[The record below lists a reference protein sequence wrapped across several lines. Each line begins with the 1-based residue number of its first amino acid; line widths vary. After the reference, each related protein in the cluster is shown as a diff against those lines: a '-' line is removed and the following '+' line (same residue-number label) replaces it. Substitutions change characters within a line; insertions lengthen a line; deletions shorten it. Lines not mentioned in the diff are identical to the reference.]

1 MLEFVNVIN
10 EMKVILAKSAGFC
23 MGVRRAVETTLD
35 VIQKEDTGV
44 ATYGPLIHNPQ
55 VLDLLEER
63 GVRILKEIPDR
74 ESGTVIIRAHGIP
87 PNEKMQLQSAG
98 ATVEDATCPHVV
110 KVQVIIRKFQKQG
123 YGTVIIGDR
132 NHAEVEG
139 LMGFA
144 GSMGQVVSN
153 EEDVRNLSLAGP
165 YIIVSQTTQ
174 DDTVFESL
182 SRMILDRFPDG
193 KVFNTICDATHKR
206 QEEVRKLCSQVE
218 AMVVVG
224 GKKSANTQRL
234 GEIAEGMG
242 CPVYLVETE
251 DELAIQSLTK
261 YDCIGVTAGASTP
274 TWMINRVIRLLE
286 AIPSKGE
293 GRTHQFVNKLLW
305 LLLATNIYVSL
316 AGGFLTYACGLLQNN
331 VPRFSH
337 FLISFF
343 YLFAMHNLNR
353 FIGRKE
359 QKFNDPL
366 RALFYERYRWPV
378 LVASALSLA
387 AALILV
393 YEHGRPTFLLL
404 TGMSIL
410 GILYSVRITP
420 KALIP
425 VIKIRGL
432 KEIPGSKTFLVAV
445 AWAFVTTLIPA
456 WSDSHQPDM
465 MTLAVLFFVM
475 LLVFVRNAMLD
486 VFEVQ
491 GDRIVGKET
500 LPVFIGEK
508 KTLGMLNILML
519 VLLVLLFVMP
529 LLSLMSGVGFWLIP
543 AIIYLIGLS
552 QFYDKGYITQGSRLE
567 FCLETVFYLIAGL
580 GWLGVQ

>member
-1 MLEFVNVIN
+1 
-10 EMKVILAKSAGFC
+10 MKVILAKSAGFC

-35 VIQKEDTGV
+35 IIQKEDTGV

-55 VLDLLEER
+55 VLNLLEER
-63 GVRILKEIPDR
+63 GVRILKEIPEQ

-87 PNEKMQLQSAG
+87 PIDKTRLQNAG

-110 KVQVIIRKFQKQG
+110 KVQVIIRKYQKQG

-144 GSMGQVVSN
+144 GSMGRVVSN
-153 EEDVRNLSLAGP
+153 EEDVKNLSLEGP

-174 DDTVFESL
+174 DETVFETL
-182 SRMILDRFPDG
+182 HRMILDRFPDG

-206 QEEVRKLCSQVE
+206 QEEVRTLCSQVQ

-224 GKKSANTQRL
+224 GKNSANTQRL
-234 GEIAEGMG
+234 GEIAKGMG

-251 DELAIQSLTK
+251 DELDIESLAK
-261 YDCIGVTAGASTP
+261 YECIGVTAGASTP
-274 TWMINRVIRLLE
+274 TWMINQIIRILE
-286 AIPSKGE
+286 AIPSE
-293 GRTHQFVNKLLW
+293 GGGKIRQFINKLLW

-316 AGGFLTYACGLLQNN
+316 AGGFLTYSCELLQNT
-331 VPRFSH
+331 VPRASH
-337 FLISFF
+337 FLVSFF

-353 FIGRKE
+353 FTDRKE

-366 RALFYERYRWPV
+366 RSLFYEKYRWPL
-378 LVASALSLA
+378 LVTSALSMA
-387 AALILV
+387 AALTLV
-393 YEHGRPTFLLL
+393 YEQGMPTFLLL
-404 TGMSIL
+404 TGMSIF
-410 GILYSVRITP
+410 GILYSVKIIP
-420 KALIP
+420 KSLIP
-425 VIKIRGL
+425 VMKVRGL

-456 WSDSHQPDM
+456 WSDSHQPDI
-465 MTLAVLFFVM
+465 MTLAVLFFVL
-475 LLVFVRNAMLD
+475 LLVFVRNAMFD

-508 KTLGMLNILML
+508 KTITILNVLMGI
-519 VLLVLLFVMP
+519 LLVLLFILP
-529 LLSLMSGVGFWLIP
+529 LLNLMSGVGFWLIP
-543 AIIYLIGLS
+543 GIIYLIGLS
-552 QFYDKGYITQGSRLE
+552 RLYDKGYISQGPRLE

-580 GWLGVQ
+580 SWLSVQ

>member
-1 MLEFVNVIN
+1 
-10 EMKVILAKSAGFC
+10 MKVILAKSAGFC
-23 MGVRRAVETTLD
+23 MGVRRAVDTTLE
-35 VIQKEDTGV
+35 VIQKDDLGV

-55 VLDLLEER
+55 VLDLLKER
-63 GVRILKEIPDR
+63 GVRVLKEIPDQ

-87 PNEKMQLQSAG
+87 PIEKTRLQNAG
-98 ATVEDATCPHVV
+98 AKVEDATCPHVV
-110 KVQVIIRKFQKQG
+110 KVQVIIKKYQKQG
-123 YGTVIIGDR
+123 YATVIIGDR

-144 GSMGQVVSN
+144 GRKGQVVSN
-153 EEDVRNLSLAGP
+153 EEDVNNLILDGP

-174 DDTVFESL
+174 DDTAFDSL
-182 SRMILDRFPDG
+182 SHMILDRFPDG

-206 QEEVRKLCSQVE
+206 QEEVRSLCTKVE

-224 GKKSANTQRL
+224 GKNSANTQRL
-234 GEIAEGMG
+234 GEIAGDKG

-251 DELAIQSLTK
+251 DELDIRSLAK

-274 TWMINRVIRLLE
+274 TWLINRVIRILE

-293 GRTHQFVNKLLW
+293 GIFRPLINKLLW

-316 AGGFLTYACGLLQNN
+316 AGGVLTYACELLQNS
-331 VPRFSH
+331 VPRASH

-353 FIGRKE
+353 FTDRKE
-359 QKFNDPL
+359 KKFNDPL
-366 RALFYERYRWPV
+366 RSLFYEKYRWPL
-378 LVASALSLA
+378 LVVSALSLA
-387 AALILV
+387 VALTLV
-393 YEHGRPTFLLL
+393 YEHGMPTFLLL
-404 TGMSIL
+404 TGMCIFGL
-410 GILYSVRITP
+410 FYSVRVIP
-420 KALIP
+420 KSLIP
-425 VIKIRGL
+425 AIKIRGL

-456 WSDSHQPDM
+456 WSDSHQPGV
-465 MTLAVLFFVM
+465 MTFGVLLFVM
-475 LLVFVRNAMLD
+475 LLVFVRNALLD

-500 LPVFIGEK
+500 LPVFIGKK
-508 KTLGMLNILML
+508 KTLGILNLLMG
-519 VLLVLLFVMP
+519 LLLILLFVLPM
-529 LLSLMSGVGFWLIP
+529 LNVMSGIGVWLVP
-543 AIIYLIGLS
+543 GIIYLIGLS
-552 QFYDKGYITQGSRLE
+552 QLYGKGYINQGPKLE

-580 GWLGVQ
+580 SWLGLQYTL

>member
-1 MLEFVNVIN
+1 
-10 EMKVILAKSAGFC
+10 MKVVLAKSAGFC
-23 MGVRRAVETTLD
+23 MGVRRAVETTLE
-35 VIQKEDTGV
+35 VIQKDDSGV

-55 VLDLLEER
+55 VLDLLKER
-63 GVRILKEIPDR
+63 GVRILKEIPDQ

-87 PNEKMQLQSAG
+87 PIEKTQLQNAG
-98 ATVEDATCPHVV
+98 AIVEDATCPHVV
-110 KVQVIIRKFQKQG
+110 KVQVIIKKYQKQG
-123 YGTVIIGDR
+123 YATVIIGDR
-132 NHAEVEG
+132 NHAEVDG

-144 GSMGQVVSN
+144 GSKGQVVSN
-153 EEDVRNLSLAGP
+153 EEDVKNLTLDTP

-174 DDTVFESL
+174 DDTAFDTL

-206 QEEVRKLCSQVE
+206 QEEVRSLCAEVE

-224 GKKSANTQRL
+224 GKNSANTQRL

-251 DELAIQSLTK
+251 EELDIRSLAK
-261 YDCIGVTAGASTP
+261 YGCIGVTAGASTP
-274 TWMINRVIRLLE
+274 TWMINRVIRILE

-293 GRTHQFVNKLLW
+293 GTIRPLVNKLLW

-316 AGGFLTYACGLLQNN
+316 AGGFLTYSSELLQNR
-331 VPRFSH
+331 VPQASH

-353 FIGRKE
+353 FTDRKL

-366 RALFYERYRWPV
+366 RSLFYEKYRWPL

-387 AALILV
+387 AALTLV
-393 YEHGRPTFLLL
+393 YEHGMLTFLLL

-410 GILYSVRITP
+410 GILYSVQVIP
-420 KALIP
+420 KSLIP

-445 AWAFVTTLIPA
+445 AWAFITTLIPA
-456 WSDSHQPDM
+456 WSDSRQPDV
-465 MTLAVLFFVM
+465 MTLGVLFFVM
-475 LLVFVRNAMLD
+475 LLVFVRNALFD

-500 LPVFIGEK
+500 LPVCIGEK
-508 KTLGMLNILML
+508 KTLTILNLLMG
-519 VLLVLLFVMP
+519 LLLILLFVLP
-529 LLSLMSGVGFWLIP
+529 LLNVMSGTGYWLVP
-543 AIIYLIGLS
+543 GMIYLIGLS
-552 QFYDKGYITQGSRLE
+552 QLYGKGYISQGPRLE

-580 GWLGVQ
+580 SWLGIQ